1 MAKNTKTRFYT
12 AIKHGFSTTKSSCRV
27 LSRGFIRSHQPAKI
41 ATYLVRIYLLLP
53 PTLSVFSLKVI
64 KIFISLLRNLVSSDG
79 YSQTYWKPC
88 LSILWWFINITAVK
102 SHHPKYQLFTFML
115 LISNWPFP
123 LGGLSAGNHG
133 SCIHHV
139 RYIRKSCLVTLH
151 ATITIP
157 CACNSQ
163 RELLSSVKL
172 LSTSLMNNPRQQFL

>member
-27 LSRGFIRSHQPAKI
+27 LSRGFISSQQPAKI
-41 ATYLVRIYLLLP
+41 AAYLDRIHLLLP
-53 PTLSVFSLKVI
+53 PTLSVFSI
-64 KIFISLLRNLVSSDG
+64 KIVISMLPNLVSSDG
-79 YSQTYWKPC
+79 YSKTYWKPC

-102 SHHPKYQLFTFML
+102 SHHPKYQLCALML

-139 RYIRKSCLVTLH
+139 HYIRKTSLVTLH
-151 ATITIP
+151 TTITIP